1 MATLE
6 RAREAK
12 AALRDELA
20 GLDGVTGVGIA
31 RADVSGAP
39 VRGLRARDVVDDWLL
54 RVNVTSD
61 EVDVPE
67 TVDGVEVE
75 VRVVGQVSASRA

>member
-1 MATLE
+1 M
-6 RAREAK
+6 RGPREQ
-12 AALRDELA
+12 
-20 GLDGVTGVGIA
+20 
-31 RADVSGAP
+31 
-39 VRGLRARDVVDDWLL
+39 DVVDDWLL

-61 EVDVPE
+61 DVDVPD